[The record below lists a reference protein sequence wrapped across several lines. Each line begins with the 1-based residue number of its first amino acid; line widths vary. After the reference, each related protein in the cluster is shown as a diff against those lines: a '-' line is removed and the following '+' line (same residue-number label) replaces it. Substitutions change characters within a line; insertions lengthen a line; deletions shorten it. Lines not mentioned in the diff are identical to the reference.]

1 MKQAIEN
8 LLLKSPRILIVDDDA
23 EQLSQMV
30 DWLHERDGDLYQ
42 ARSSEQALK
51 ILNQQWVDAVITDW
65 QLPEMSGIDLIRQ
78 LRSSEFRGPL
88 LICTGMML
96 SPEHLRQAFE
106 YGANDYLRKPLN
118 GVELNARLDNS
129 LQLYAHRETLRL
141 FNQSQSHFIQ
151 YLSQHLGQ
159 GLQQLLQLQTLA
171 SFKAQSENGLSI
183 QTSGS
188 QSPVNQNLASQGKDH
203 QLTQSLV
210 KDFHKLM
217 LWARYRFSLRHVQF
231 RRFELK
237 QLLKSLESSF
247 SAESQRL
254 VLRGGRELYL
264 YSDPDILQRILTQ
277 LLDNAFKYT
286 PGKVTLKV
294 SQEAQELRL
303 AVIDEG
309 LSENTTLSE
318 GELERLT
325 HIEHAGLGLHIC
337 HELLALLGSQ
347 LQARQTSQ
355 GGSQFYFDLV
365 QR

>member
-8 LLLKSPRILIVDDDA
+8 LLLKSPQVLIVDDDP
-23 EQLSQMV
+23 EQLAQMA

-42 ARSSEQALK
+42 ARSSEQALR
-51 ILNQQWVDAVITDW
+51 ILKQQWVDAVITDW
-65 QLPEMSGIDLIRQ
+65 QLPEMSGIDLIRD
-78 LRSSEFRGPL
+78 LRSSAFRGPL

-141 FNQSQSHFIQ
+141 FNQSQRHFIN

-159 GLQQLLQLQTLA
+159 GFQNLLQLQTLSA
-171 SFKAQSENGLSI
+171 FKRPQPEPQMPDRELK
-183 QTSGS
+183 QT
-188 QSPVNQNLASQGKDH
+188 QD
-203 QLTQSLV
+203 LV
-210 KDFHKLM
+210 KEFQKLM
-217 LWARYRFSLRHVQF
+217 LWARYRFALNHVQF
-231 RRFELK
+231 RRFELR
-237 QLLKSLESSF
+237 QLLKSLESTFVS
-247 SAESQRL
+247 ESQRL
-254 VLRGGRELYL
+254 ILRGGKDLFL

-286 PGKVTLKV
+286 SGKVTLKV
-294 SQEAQELRL
+294 SNESQQLRL
-303 AVIDEG
+303 TVLDEG
-309 LSENTTLSE
+309 SRLSE

-325 HIEHAGLGLHIC
+325 HIENTGLGLHIV
-337 HELLALLGSQ
+337 HDLLELLGSR

-355 GGSQFYFDLV
+355 GGSQFYFELD